1 MRAFYL
7 LLVLTVAL
15 VGCTED
21 KDVSTKAPSRDDHV
35 WKEQVQALEKA
46 KAVEKTLQDA
56 AARQRDAIYE

>member
-1 MRAFYL
+1 MRAFYV

-21 KDVSTKAPSRDDHV
+21 KDVSAMGPSQDDHA

-46 KAVEKTLQDA
+46 KTVDQMLQD
-56 AARQRDAIYE
+56 AARQRDAIPE